1 MRDPR
6 ERYRRHIEKQR
17 DLGLNPVSPTEQPL
31 DGRKATVGLL
41 RKMSDEARRHLL
53 DAVDD
58 TDAELSAQLK
68 HEVYMF
74 GDLVQLD
81 EHDMGRLTQRV
92 FETDRELFA
101 LALRSCTP
109 RLKIRMLLSLG
120 SIARDQINYKL
131 ETMGRRRLS
140 HVEDA
145 QHRIVEIAKELAR
158 ERLIVLFPSNPD
170 DPFV

>member
-1 MRDPR
+1 
-6 ERYRRHIEKQR
+6 
-17 DLGLNPVSPTEQPL
+17 VSPTERPF

-41 RKMSDEARRHLL
+41 RKMSEDARQHLL
-53 DAVDD
+53 EAVAE
-58 TDAELSAQLK
+58 TDAELGAQLN

-81 EHDMGRLTQRV
+81 ERDMGRLTQRV

-140 HVEDA
+140 HVEAA
-145 QHRIVEIAKELAR
+145 QQQIVEIAKDLAR
-158 ERLIVLFPSNPD
+158 EREITLYPSDPD

>member
-1 MRDPR
+1 M
-6 ERYRRHIEKQR
+6 
-17 DLGLNPVSPTEQPL
+17 
-31 DGRKATVGLL
+31 GLL
-41 RKMSDEARRHLL
+41 REMSDESRRHLL
-53 DAVDD
+53 DAVAD
-58 TDAELSAQLK
+58 TDAELSAQLN

-81 EHDMGRLTQRV
+81 ERDMGRLTQRV
-92 FETDRELFA
+92 FEIDRELFA
-101 LALRSCTP
+101 LALRSCTA
-109 RLKIRMLLSLG
+109 RLKIRMLFSLG

-145 QHRIVEIAKELAR
+145 QHKIVEIAKQLAR
-158 ERLIVLFPSNPD
+158 ERTITLFPSDPD